1 MSTQNS
7 GTVYL
12 LHLARPLGNLANN
25 RAQAAHYLGWS
36 KGDATKRIADHIAGR
51 GSALTRAAFAAGI
64 SLEVVKVWTNEDR
77 NFERA
82 LKNKKNAKGIC
93 PICKKGYNEKAKIR
107 MRRKRAS

>member
-1 MSTQNS
+1 MN

-12 LHLARPLGNLANN
+12 LHFSRPFSHAC
-25 RAQAAHYLGWS
+25 HYLGWG
-36 KGDATKRIADHIAGR
+36 KGDATKRISDHIAGR
-51 GSALTRAAFAAGI
+51 GSALTRAVVADGI
-64 SLEVVKVWTNEDR
+64 SLEVVKVWTNKDR

-93 PICKKGYNEKAKIR
+93 PICKKGYNEKAKLR